1 MSTYINHAKKSRI
14 FLILASKN
22 NTRFFLFFFCKKHK
36 FKKNEAQIQEKLR
49 KIARLRL

>member
-22 NTRFFLFFFCKKHK
+22 NTRFFFFCKKHK